1 MYSAATESL
10 IKQAREIKEEELQ
23 KFCGRIFKQL
33 HTKELGG
40 EIVDS
45 LQRLHLIVSA
55 TKYAREIPSDLV
67 MKLLMVLCSSSCP
80 EQLQILSSSIL
91 QESLPLSIHSLSS
104 DLSQDSR
111 AISHLAS
118 VVLSQAGNKEDVMPL
133 CHHLLKILESRLSEG
148 QMSKHALPILSK
160 MISVYPEILTE
171 DQVNL
176 VSRKLVDWLRYASMQ
191 QGASMSS
198 GGFFSGQRTRQPAP
212 LTEVDGVVTGDFF
225 TVLCVG
231 QSYTEDQWMNM
242 YTFSMIK
249 SWLLTYDRD
258 GTTNAESAPLKRTQ
272 VILSQHQEKTQPMM
286 HKGKQREKD
295 DRSELDS
302 SVMSMVSATSSSS
315 RLLPPKERLRE
326 KAFEYC
332 QRLIEQSDRK
342 ALKRT
347 DTELQKACIVES
359 VSIMD
364 IICGEDPSYVYRAF
378 PCIKALYGRLNGD
391 LAHAQALL
399 PIAQFYLN
407 HSETAAVDSEAV
419 FRKLFSH
426 CPAEQ
431 FNEPM
436 LAFEFIQF
444 CLLNASVLQDRV
456 ANYRQ
461 SFPNLLKFLA
471 WNCPGLITE
480 FVELLPSLVA
490 PGTAIELLHTLLD
503 LPCLAAALD
512 LQHRSAC
519 YQALDRTTWDQQGV
533 KLAACL
539 DAFRQPSYRGLFLY
553 ILRPEAGTGD
563 TIDRLKMLHEILAD
577 MAESPRVVRC
587 AQVVPVLL
595 HVYFNTVAKIA
606 DEKLM
611 NQLLLVLLERSSL
624 LYNIKTFNAEV
635 QKVFSTHLQAL
646 CKLHPSL
653 IVDQSRELLDFAG
666 SPANIY
672 SKEDIYT
679 HVVWVI
685 GEYLSVSYDSRCTV
699 ELITSFF
706 ESLEP
711 VLFEITQVRQ
721 STSPPS
727 FSPRLI
733 TVLMTTLAKLAT
745 RSQDLIPRAS
755 LFLSKMRSFARSSP
769 VMACYSEEDS
779 EEIITRAHELINL
792 LKLPNVAQFVLAS
805 SAGGDSPRWHRDT
818 NASLPQGMRAV
829 SRLLHRQSSF
839 LAT

>member
-1 MYSAATESL
+1 MYAAATESL

-23 KFCGRIFKQL
+23 RFCGRIFKLL
-33 HTKELGG
+33 HTKDVSGDT
-40 EIVDS
+40 VDS

-55 TKYAREIPSDLV
+55 SKHARELPSDLV
-67 MKLLMVLCSSSCP
+67 MKLQTVLRSSSSP
-80 EQLQILSSSIL
+80 EQLQVLSSSII
-91 QESLPLSIHSLSS
+91 QQSFPPSVHSLCS

-111 AISHLAS
+111 TFSYVAS
-118 VVLSQAGNKEDVMPL
+118 VVLSQAGNKEDVIPL
-133 CHHLLKILESRLSEG
+133 CHHLVKSLESRLSDG
-148 QMSKHALPILSK
+148 LISKHALPILSE
-160 MISVYPEILTE
+160 MITVYPDVLTD

-176 VSRKLVDWLRYASMQ
+176 VSRKVVDWLRYASMQ

-198 GGFFSGQRTRQPAP
+198 GGFFSGPRARQPAP

-249 SWLLTYDRD
+249 GWLLTYDAD
-258 GTTNAESAPLKRTQ
+258 GTTNTESAPLKRAQ
-272 VILSQHQEKTQPMM
+272 VIQSPHQ
-286 HKGKQREKD
+286 D
-295 DRSELDS
+295 DRSEVDS

-342 ALKRT
+342 ALKRM
-347 DTELQKACIVES
+347 DTELQKACIIES
-359 VSIMD
+359 VSIID

-378 PCIKALYGRLNGD
+378 PCIKALYGRLNAD
-391 LAHAQALL
+391 FTYARTLL

-419 FRKLFSH
+419 FCQLFSH
-426 CPAEQ
+426 CPTEQ

-436 LAFEFIQF
+436 LAFEFVQF
-444 CLLNASVLQDRV
+444 CLLNSSVLQDRV

-471 WNCPGLITE
+471 WNSSGLIGE

-490 PGTAIELLHTLLD
+490 PDTAIELLHTILD
-503 LPCLAAALD
+503 LPCLAATLD
-512 LQHRSAC
+512 LQHRSSC
-519 YQALDRTTWDQQGV
+519 YQTLDRTVWDQQGAKV
-533 KLAACL
+533 AACL
-539 DAFRQPSYRGLFLY
+539 DAFRQPSYRGFFLY

-563 TIDRLKMLHEILAD
+563 TIDRLNLLHEILAD
-577 MAESPRVVRC
+577 MAESPRVVQC

-595 HVYFNTVAKIA
+595 HVYFNTVTQKA
-606 DEKLM
+606 DEKMM

-646 CKLHPSL
+646 CKLHPPL
-653 IVDQSRELLDFAG
+653 IVDQSREILEFA
-666 SPANIY
+666 SIPANIY
-672 SKEDIYT
+672 SKEDFYT

-685 GEYLSVSYDSRCTV
+685 GEFLSVSYDPRCTV

-706 ESLEP
+706 ESLEA

-721 STSPPS
+721 SASPPG

-745 RSQDLIPRAS
+745 RSQDLIPRVT
-755 LFLSKMRSFARSSP
+755 LFLSKMRTFARSGP
-769 VMACYSEEDS
+769 VMACYSEEDT

-792 LKLPNVAQFVLAS
+792 LKLPNVAQFVLAT
-805 SAGGDSPRWHRDT
+805 SAGGDGPRWHRDT
-818 NASLPQGMRAV
+818 NASLPQAMRAV
-829 SRLLHRQSSF
+829 SGLLHRHSSF
-839 LAT
+839 LPT

>member
-1 MYSAATESL
+1 MCFPSSPKCL
-10 IKQAREIKEEELQ
+10 V
-23 KFCGRIFKQL
+23 FF
-33 HTKELGG
+33 
-40 EIVDS
+40 
-45 LQRLHLIVSA
+45 QRF
-55 TKYAREIPSDLV
+55 
-67 MKLLMVLCSSSCP
+67 
-80 EQLQILSSSIL
+80 
-91 QESLPLSIHSLSS
+91 
-104 DLSQDSR
+104 SQR
-111 AISHLAS
+111 
-118 VVLSQAGNKEDVMPL
+118 
-133 CHHLLKILESRLSEG
+133 
-148 QMSKHALPILSK
+148 
-160 MISVYPEILTE
+160 
-171 DQVNL
+171 VNL

-258 GTTNAESAPLKRTQ
+258 EATNAESAPLKRTQ
-272 VILSQHQEKTQPMM
+272 VIISQHQ
-286 HKGKQREKD
+286 D

-391 LAHAQALL
+391 LAHARALL

-419 FRKLFSH
+419 FRKLFSN
-426 CPAEQ
+426 CPTEQ

-519 YQALDRTTWDQQGV
+519 YQAMDRTTWDQQGA

-595 HVYFNTVAKIA
+595 HVYFNAVAKIA
-606 DEKLM
+606 DEKLI

-624 LYNIKTFNAEV
+624 LYDIKTFNAEV

-646 CKLHPSL
+646 CKLHPPL
-653 IVDQSRELLDFAG
+653 IVDQSRELLDFVG

-706 ESLEP
+706 ESLEA

-721 STSPPS
+721 STCPSS

-755 LFLSKMRSFARSSP
+755 LFLSKVRLFAHSSP
-769 VMACYSEEDS
+769 VMACYSEEDT

-792 LKLPNVAQFVLAS
+792 LRLPNVAQFILAS

-839 LAT
+839 LPT

>member
-1 MYSAATESL
+1 MYAAATESL

-23 KFCGRIFKQL
+23 RFCGRIFKLL
-33 HTKELGG
+33 HTKDVSGDT
-40 EIVDS
+40 VDT

-55 TKYAREIPSDLV
+55 TKHARELPSDLV
-67 MKLLMVLCSSSCP
+67 MKLQTVLRSSSSP
-80 EQLQILSSSIL
+80 EQLQVLSSSIIR
-91 QESLPLSIHSLSS
+91 QSFPPSVHSLCS

-111 AISHLAS
+111 TFSYVAS
-118 VVLSQAGNKEDVMPL
+118 VVLSQAGNKEDVIPL
-133 CHHLLKILESRLSEG
+133 CHHLLKSLESRLSDG
-148 QMSKHALPILSK
+148 LISKHALPILSE
-160 MISVYPEILTE
+160 MITVYPDVLTD

-176 VSRKLVDWLRYASMQ
+176 VSRKAVDWLRYASMQ

-198 GGFFSGQRTRQPAP
+198 GGFFSGPRARQPAP
-212 LTEVDGVVTGDFF
+212 LMEVDGVVTGDFF

-249 SWLLTYDRD
+249 GWLLTYDAD
-258 GTTNAESAPLKRTQ
+258 GTTNTES
-272 VILSQHQEKTQPMM
+272 
-286 HKGKQREKD
+286 D
-295 DRSELDS
+295 DRSEMDS

-342 ALKRT
+342 ALKRM
-347 DTELQKACIVES
+347 DTELQKACIIES
-359 VSIMD
+359 VSIID

-391 LAHAQALL
+391 FTYARTLL

-407 HSETAAVDSEAV
+407 HSETAAVDSDAV
-419 FRKLFSH
+419 FCQLFSH
-426 CPAEQ
+426 CPTEQ

-436 LAFEFIQF
+436 LAFEFVQF
-444 CLLNASVLQDRV
+444 CLLNSSVLQDRV

-471 WNCPGLITE
+471 WNSSGLIGE

-490 PGTAIELLHTLLD
+490 PDTAIELLHTILD

-512 LQHRSAC
+512 LQQRSAC
-519 YQALDRTTWDQQGV
+519 YQALDRTAWDQQGAKV
-533 KLAACL
+533 AACL

-563 TIDRLKMLHEILAD
+563 TIDRLNMLHEILAD
-577 MAESPRVVRC
+577 MAESPRVVQC

-595 HVYFNTVAKIA
+595 HVYFNTVTQKA
-606 DEKLM
+606 DEKMM

-624 LYNIKTFNAEV
+624 LFNIKTFNAEV

-646 CKLHPSL
+646 CKLHPPL
-653 IVDQSRELLDFAG
+653 IVDQSWEILEFA
-666 SPANIY
+666 SIPANIY
-672 SKEDIYT
+672 SKEDFYT

-685 GEYLSVSYDSRCTV
+685 GEFVSVSYDPRCTV

-706 ESLEP
+706 ESLEA

-721 STSPPS
+721 SASPPG

-745 RSQDLIPRAS
+745 RSQDLIPRVS
-755 LFLSKMRSFARSSP
+755 LFLSKMRTFARSGP
-769 VMACYSEEDS
+769 VMACYSEEDT

-792 LKLPNVAQFVLAS
+792 LKLPNVAQFVLAP
-805 SAGGDSPRWHRDT
+805 SAGGDGPRWHRDT
-818 NASLPQGMRAV
+818 NASLPQAMRAV
-829 SRLLHRQSSF
+829 SGLLHRHSSF
-839 LAT
+839 LPT

>member
-1 MYSAATESL
+1 MYAAATESL

-23 KFCGRIFKQL
+23 RFCGRIFKLL
-33 HTKELGG
+33 HTKDVSGDT
-40 EIVDS
+40 VDS
-45 LQRLHLIVSA
+45 LQRLNLIVSA
-55 TKYAREIPSDLV
+55 TKYARELPSDLV
-67 MKLLMVLCSSSCP
+67 MKLQTVLRSSSCP
-80 EQLQILSSSIL
+80 EQLLVLSSSIIR
-91 QESLPLSIHSLSS
+91 QSFPPSVHSLCS

-111 AISHLAS
+111 TFSYVAS
-118 VVLSQAGNKEDVMPL
+118 VVLSQAGNKEDVILL
-133 CHHLLKILESRLSEG
+133 CHHLLKSLESRLSDG
-148 QMSKHALPILSK
+148 LISKHALPILSK
-160 MISVYPEILTE
+160 MITAYPEILTD

-198 GGFFSGQRTRQPAP
+198 GGFFSGPRTRQPAP
-212 LTEVDGVVTGDFF
+212 LMEVDGVVTGDFF

-249 SWLLTYDRD
+249 SWLLTYDTD
-258 GTTNAESAPLKRTQ
+258 GTTNTES
-272 VILSQHQEKTQPMM
+272 
-286 HKGKQREKD
+286 D
-295 DRSELDS
+295 DRSEVDS

-315 RLLPPKERLRE
+315 RLLSPKERLRE

-342 ALKRT
+342 ALKRM
-347 DTELQKACIVES
+347 DTELQKACIIES
-359 VSIMD
+359 VSIID

-391 LAHAQALL
+391 FAYARALL

-419 FRKLFSH
+419 FCQLFSH

-431 FNEPM
+431 FNDPM
-436 LAFEFIQF
+436 LAFEFVQF
-444 CLLNASVLQDRV
+444 CLLNSSVLQDRV

-471 WNCPGLITE
+471 WNSSGLIAE

-490 PGTAIELLHTLLD
+490 PDTAIELLHTILD
-503 LPCLAAALD
+503 LPCLAATLD
-512 LQHRSAC
+512 LQQRSAC
-519 YQALDRTTWDQQGV
+519 YQSSDRTTWDQQGAKV
-533 KLAACL
+533 AASL
-539 DAFRQPSYRGLFLY
+539 DAFRQPSYRGFFLY

-563 TIDRLKMLHEILAD
+563 TIDRLKLLHEILAD
-577 MAESPRVVRC
+577 MAESPRVVQC

-595 HVYFNTVAKIA
+595 HVYFNTVTQKA

-646 CKLHPSL
+646 CKLHPPL
-653 IVDQSRELLDFAG
+653 IVDQSREILELAG

-672 SKEDIYT
+672 SKEDFYT

-685 GEYLSVSYDSRCTV
+685 GEFLSVSYDPRCTV

-706 ESLEP
+706 ESLEA

-721 STSPPS
+721 SASPPS
-727 FSPRLI
+727 YSPRLI

-755 LFLSKMRSFARSSP
+755 LFLSKMRVFARSGP
-769 VMACYSEEDS
+769 VMACYCEEDT

-792 LKLPNVAQFVLAS
+792 LKLPNVAQFVLAP
-805 SAGGDSPRWHRDT
+805 SAGGDGPRWHRDT
-818 NASLPQGMRAV
+818 NASLPQAMRAV
-829 SRLLHRQSSF
+829 SGLLHRHSSF
-839 LAT
+839 LPT

>member
-1 MYSAATESL
+1 MYAAATESL

-23 KFCGRIFKQL
+23 RFCGRIVKLL
-33 HTKELGG
+33 HTKDVSGDT
-40 EIVDS
+40 VDS
-45 LQRLHLIVSA
+45 LQRLNLIVSA
-55 TKYAREIPSDLV
+55 TKYARELPSDLV
-67 MKLLMVLCSSSCP
+67 RKLQTVLRSSSCP
-80 EQLQILSSSIL
+80 EQLQVLSSSIVR
-91 QESLPLSIHSLSS
+91 ESFPPSVHSLCS
-104 DLSQDSR
+104 DPSHDSR
-111 AISHLAS
+111 TFSHVAS
-118 VVLSQAGNKEDVMPL
+118 VVLTQAGNKEDVMPL
-133 CHHLLKILESRLSEG
+133 CHHLLKSLESRLSDG
-148 QMSKHALPILSK
+148 QIPRHALPVLSK
-160 MISVYPEILTE
+160 MSTVYPEILTDDE
-171 DQVNL
+171 VNL

-198 GGFFSGQRTRQPAP
+198 GGFFSGPRTRQPAP

-225 TVLCVG
+225 TVLCLG

-249 SWLLTYDRD
+249 SWLLTYDTD
-258 GTTNAESAPLKRTQ
+258 GTTNTEP
-272 VILSQHQEKTQPMM
+272 
-286 HKGKQREKD
+286 D
-295 DRSELDS
+295 DRSEVDS

-342 ALKRT
+342 ALKKT

-359 VSIMD
+359 VSVMD

-391 LAHAQALL
+391 LAYARALL

-407 HSETAAVDSEAV
+407 HSEIVAVDSEAV
-419 FRKLFSH
+419 FCQLFSH

-436 LAFEFIQF
+436 LAFEFVQF
-444 CLLNASVLQDRV
+444 CLLNVSVLQDRV
-456 ANYRQ
+456 TNYRQ

-471 WNCPGLITE
+471 WNSSGLIAE
-480 FVELLPSLVA
+480 FVELLPSLIA
-490 PGTAIELLHTLLD
+490 PETAIELLHTILD

-512 LQHRSAC
+512 LQQRSAC
-519 YQALDRTTWDQQGV
+519 YQASDRTAWDQQGAKV
-533 KLAACL
+533 AACL
-539 DAFRQPSYRGLFLY
+539 DAFRQPLYRGLFLY

-595 HVYFNTVAKIA
+595 HVYFNTVTQVRAT
-606 DEKLM
+606 
-611 NQLLLVLLERSSL
+611 NERSDIFSIL
-624 LYNIKTFNAEV
+624 HVYMIFTV
-635 QKVFSTHLQAL
+635 IIYDCRVFSTHLQAL
-646 CKLHPSL
+646 CKLHPPL
-653 IVDQSRELLDFAG
+653 IVDQSREILELAS

-672 SKEDIYT
+672 SKEDFYT

-685 GEYLSVSYDSRCTV
+685 GEYLSVSYDPRCTV
-699 ELITSFF
+699 ERITSFF
-706 ESLEP
+706 ESLEA

-721 STSPPS
+721 SASPPS

-745 RSQDLIPRAS
+745 RSQDLIPRVS
-755 LFLSKMRSFARSSP
+755 LCLSKMRTFACSAI
-769 VMACYSEEDS
+769 VMTCYSEEDT

-792 LKLPNVAQFVLAS
+792 LKLPNVAQFVLAP
-805 SAGGDSPRWHRDT
+805 SAGGDGPRWHRDT

-829 SRLLHRQSSF
+829 SGLLHRHSSF
-839 LAT
+839 LPT

>member
-1 MYSAATESL
+1 
-10 IKQAREIKEEELQ
+10 
-23 KFCGRIFKQL
+23 
-33 HTKELGG
+33 
-40 EIVDS
+40 
-45 LQRLHLIVSA
+45 
-55 TKYAREIPSDLV
+55 
-67 MKLLMVLCSSSCP
+67 
-80 EQLQILSSSIL
+80 
-91 QESLPLSIHSLSS
+91 
-104 DLSQDSR
+104 
-111 AISHLAS
+111 
-118 VVLSQAGNKEDVMPL
+118 MPL
-133 CHHLLKILESRLSEG
+133 CHHLLKSLESWLSEG
-148 QMSKHALPILSK
+148 QISKHVLPILSK
-160 MISVYPEILTE
+160 MFSVFPEILTE

-258 GTTNAESAPLKRTQ
+258 EATNAESAPLKRTQ
-272 VILSQHQEKTQPMM
+272 VIISQHQ
-286 HKGKQREKD
+286 D

-391 LAHAQALL
+391 LAHARALL

-419 FRKLFSH
+419 FRKLFSN
-426 CPAEQ
+426 CPTEQ

-519 YQALDRTTWDQQGV
+519 YQAMDRTTWDQQGA

-595 HVYFNTVAKIA
+595 HVYFNAVAKIA
-606 DEKLM
+606 DEKLI

-624 LYNIKTFNAEV
+624 LYDIKTFNAEV

-646 CKLHPSL
+646 CKLHPPL
-653 IVDQSRELLDFAG
+653 IVDQSRELLDFVG

-706 ESLEP
+706 ESLEA

-721 STSPPS
+721 STCPSS

-755 LFLSKMRSFARSSP
+755 LFLSKVRLFAHSSP
-769 VMACYSEEDS
+769 VMACYSEEDT

-792 LKLPNVAQFVLAS
+792 LRLPNVAQFILAS

-839 LAT
+839 LPT

>member
-1 MYSAATESL
+1 MYAAATESL

-23 KFCGRIFKQL
+23 RFCGRIFKQL
-33 HTKELGG
+33 HTKDVSGDT
-40 EIVDS
+40 VDS
-45 LQRLHLIVSA
+45 LQRLNLIVSA
-55 TKYAREIPSDLV
+55 TKYARELPSDLV
-67 MKLLMVLCSSSCP
+67 MKLQTVLRSSSCP
-80 EQLQILSSSIL
+80 EQLQVLSSSIIR
-91 QESLPLSIHSLSS
+91 ESSPPSVHSLCS
-104 DLSQDSR
+104 DPSHDSR
-111 AISHLAS
+111 TFSYVAS
-118 VVLSQAGNKEDVMPL
+118 VVLTQVSHML
-133 CHHLLKILESRLSEG
+133 LESRLSDG
-148 QMSKHALPILSK
+148 QISRHTLPILSK
-160 MISVYPEILTE
+160 MITAYPEILTD

-198 GGFFSGQRTRQPAP
+198 GGFFSGPRTRQPAP
-212 LTEVDGVVTGDFF
+212 LTEVDGVVVGNFF

-249 SWLLTYDRD
+249 SWLLTYDTD
-258 GTTNAESAPLKRTQ
+258 GTTNTES
-272 VILSQHQEKTQPMM
+272 
-286 HKGKQREKD
+286 D
-295 DRSELDS
+295 DRSEVDS

-342 ALKRT
+342 ALKKT
-347 DTELQKACIVES
+347 DTELQKACIIES

-391 LAHAQALL
+391 LTYARALL

-419 FRKLFSH
+419 FCQLFSH

-436 LAFEFIQF
+436 LAFEFVQF

-471 WNCPGLITE
+471 WNSSGLIEE
-480 FVELLPSLVA
+480 FVELLPSLIA
-490 PGTAIELLHTLLD
+490 PDTAIELLHTILD

-512 LQHRSAC
+512 LQQRSAC
-519 YQALDRTTWDQQGV
+519 YHASDRTTWDQQGAKV
-533 KLAACL
+533 AACL
-539 DAFRQPSYRGLFLY
+539 DAFRQPLYRGLFLY

-563 TIDRLKMLHEILAD
+563 TID
-577 MAESPRVVRC
+577 
-587 AQVVPVLL
+587 
-595 HVYFNTVAKIA
+595 
-606 DEKLM
+606 
-611 NQLLLVLLERSSL
+611 
-624 LYNIKTFNAEV
+624 
-635 QKVFSTHLQAL
+635 STHLQAL
-646 CKLHPSL
+646 CRLHPPL
-653 IVDQSRELLDFAG
+653 IVDQSREILEFAS

-672 SKEDIYT
+672 SKEDFYT

-685 GEYLSVSYDSRCTV
+685 GEYLSVSYDPRCTV

-706 ESLEP
+706 ESLEA

-721 STSPPS
+721 SASPPS
-727 FSPRLI
+727 FSPRLV

-745 RSQDLIPRAS
+745 RSQDLIPRVS
-755 LFLSKMRSFARSSP
+755 LCLSKMRTFARSAP
-769 VMACYSEEDS
+769 VMACYSEEDT

-792 LKLPNVAQFVLAS
+792 LKLPNVAQFVLAP

-829 SRLLHRQSSF
+829 SGLLHRHSSF
-839 LAT
+839 LPT

>member
-1 MYSAATESL
+1 MYAAATESL

-23 KFCGRIFKQL
+23 RFCGRIFKQL
-33 HTKELGG
+33 HTKDVSGDT
-40 EIVDS
+40 VDS
-45 LQRLHLIVSA
+45 LQRLNLIVSA
-55 TKYAREIPSDLV
+55 TKYARELPSDLV
-67 MKLLMVLCSSSCP
+67 MKLQTVLRSSSCP
-80 EQLQILSSSIL
+80 EQLQVLSSSIIR
-91 QESLPLSIHSLSS
+91 ESSPPSVHSLCS
-104 DLSQDSR
+104 DPSHDSR
-111 AISHLAS
+111 TFSYVAS
-118 VVLSQAGNKEDVMPL
+118 VVLTQAGNKEDVMPL
-133 CHHLLKILESRLSEG
+133 CHHLLKSLESRLSDG
-148 QMSKHALPILSK
+148 QISRHTLPILSK
-160 MISVYPEILTE
+160 MITAYPEILTD

-198 GGFFSGQRTRQPAP
+198 GGFFSGPRTRQPAP
-212 LTEVDGVVTGDFF
+212 LTEVDGVVVGNFF

-249 SWLLTYDRD
+249 SWLLTYDTD
-258 GTTNAESAPLKRTQ
+258 GTTNTES
-272 VILSQHQEKTQPMM
+272 
-286 HKGKQREKD
+286 D
-295 DRSELDS
+295 DRSEVDS

-332 QRLIEQSDRK
+332 QRLIEQSDRM
-342 ALKRT
+342 
-347 DTELQKACIVES
+347 
-359 VSIMD
+359 SIMD

-391 LAHAQALL
+391 LTYARALL

-419 FRKLFSH
+419 FCQLFSH

-436 LAFEFIQF
+436 LAFEFVQF

-471 WNCPGLITE
+471 WNSSGLIEE
-480 FVELLPSLVA
+480 FVELLPSLIA
-490 PGTAIELLHTLLD
+490 PDTAIELLHTILD

-512 LQHRSAC
+512 LQQRSAC
-519 YQALDRTTWDQQGV
+519 YHASDRTTWDQQGAKV
-533 KLAACL
+533 AACL
-539 DAFRQPSYRGLFLY
+539 DAFRQPLYRGLFLY

-577 MAESPRVVRC
+577 MSESPRVVRC

-595 HVYFNTVAKIA
+595 QVYFNTVTQKA
-606 DEKLM
+606 DEKMM
-611 NQLLLVLLERSSL
+611 NQMLLVLLERNSL
-624 LYNIKTFNAEV
+624 LYNIKTFNVEV

-646 CKLHPSL
+646 CRLHPPL
-653 IVDQSRELLDFAG
+653 IVDQSREILEFAS

-672 SKEDIYT
+672 SKEDFYT

-685 GEYLSVSYDSRCTV
+685 GEYLSVSYDPRCTV

-706 ESLEP
+706 ESLEA

-721 STSPPS
+721 SASPPS
-727 FSPRLI
+727 FSPRLV

-745 RSQDLIPRAS
+745 RSQDLIPR
-755 LFLSKMRSFARSSP
+755 
-769 VMACYSEEDS
+769 
-779 EEIITRAHELINL
+779 
-792 LKLPNVAQFVLAS
+792 
-805 SAGGDSPRWHRDT
+805 
-818 NASLPQGMRAV
+818 
-829 SRLLHRQSSF
+829 
-839 LAT
+839 

>member
-1 MYSAATESL
+1 MYAPATESL

-23 KFCGRIFKQL
+23 RFCGRIFKLL
-33 HTKELGG
+33 HAKDVSGDT
-40 EIVDS
+40 VDS
-45 LQRLHLIVSA
+45 LQRLSLIVSA
-55 TKYAREIPSDLV
+55 TKYARELPSDLV
-67 MKLLMVLCSSSCP
+67 MKLQTVLRSSSCP
-80 EQLQILSSSIL
+80 EQLQVLSSSIIR
-91 QESLPLSIHSLSS
+91 ESFPPSVHSLCS

-111 AISHLAS
+111 TFSYVAS
-118 VVLSQAGNKEDVMPL
+118 VILAQAGNKEDVMPL
-133 CHHLLKILESRLSEG
+133 CHHLLKSLESRLSDG
-148 QMSKHALPILSK
+148 QISKHALPILSK
-160 MISVYPEILTE
+160 MITVYPEILTD

-198 GGFFSGQRTRQPAP
+198 GGFFSGPRTRQPAP

-249 SWLLTYDRD
+249 NWLLTYDTD
-258 GTTNAESAPLKRTQ
+258 GTTNTES
-272 VILSQHQEKTQPMM
+272 
-286 HKGKQREKD
+286 D
-295 DRSELDS
+295 DRSEVDS

-342 ALKRT
+342 ALKKS

-378 PCIKALYGRLNGD
+378 PCIKALYGRLHGD
-391 LAHAQALL
+391 LAYARTLL

-419 FRKLFSH
+419 FCQLFSH

-436 LAFEFIQF
+436 LAFEFVQF

-456 ANYRQ
+456 VNYRQ
-461 SFPNLLKFLA
+461 SFPNILKFLA
-471 WNCPGLITE
+471 WNSSGLIAE
-480 FVELLPSLVA
+480 YVELLPSLIA
-490 PGTAIELLHTLLD
+490 PDTAIELLHTILD
-503 LPCLAAALD
+503 LPCLAATLD
-512 LQHRSAC
+512 LQQRSAC
-519 YQALDRTTWDQQGV
+519 YQTSDRTTWDQQGAKV
-533 KLAACL
+533 AACL
-539 DAFRQPSYRGLFLY
+539 DAFRHPSYRGLFLY

-595 HVYFNTVAKIA
+595 HVYFNTVTQKA
-606 DEKLM
+606 DEKMM

-624 LYNIKTFNAEV
+624 LYNIKTFNVEV

-646 CKLHPSL
+646 CKLHPPL
-653 IVDQSRELLDFAG
+653 IVDQSREILEFAS

-672 SKEDIYT
+672 SKEDFYT

-685 GEYLSVSYDSRCTV
+685 GEYLSVSYDPRCTV
-699 ELITSFF
+699 ELITSFC
-706 ESLEP
+706 ESLEA

-721 STSPPS
+721 SASPPS

-745 RSQDLIPRAS
+745 RSQDLIPRVS
-755 LFLSKMRSFARSSP
+755 LCLSKMRTFARSGP
-769 VMACYSEEDS
+769 VMACYSEEDT

-792 LKLPNVAQFVLAS
+792 LKLPNVAQFVLAP
-805 SAGGDSPRWHRDT
+805 SARGDGPRWHRDT

-829 SRLLHRQSSF
+829 SGLLHRHSSF
-839 LAT
+839 LPT

>member
-1 MYSAATESL
+1 MYAAATESL

-23 KFCGRIFKQL
+23 RFCGRIFKQL
-33 HTKELGG
+33 HTKDVSGDT
-40 EIVDS
+40 VDS
-45 LQRLHLIVSA
+45 LQRLNLIVSA
-55 TKYAREIPSDLV
+55 TKYARELPSDLV
-67 MKLLMVLCSSSCP
+67 MKLQTVLRSSSCP
-80 EQLQILSSSIL
+80 EQLQVLSSSIIR
-91 QESLPLSIHSLSS
+91 ESSPPSVHSLCS
-104 DLSQDSR
+104 DPSHDSR
-111 AISHLAS
+111 TFSYVAS
-118 VVLSQAGNKEDVMPL
+118 VVLTQVS
-133 CHHLLKILESRLSEG
+133 HILESRLSDG
-148 QMSKHALPILSK
+148 QISRHTLPILSK
-160 MISVYPEILTE
+160 MITAYPEILTD

-198 GGFFSGQRTRQPAP
+198 GGFFSGPRTRQPAP
-212 LTEVDGVVTGDFF
+212 LTEVDGVVVGNFF

-249 SWLLTYDRD
+249 TLGFGVCCNVLCC
-258 GTTNAESAPLKRTQ
+258 GA
-272 VILSQHQEKTQPMM
+272 
-286 HKGKQREKD
+286 D
-295 DRSELDS
+295 DRSEVDS

-342 ALKRT
+342 ALKKT
-347 DTELQKACIVES
+347 DTELQKACIIES

-391 LAHAQALL
+391 LTYARALL

-419 FRKLFSH
+419 FCQLFSH

-436 LAFEFIQF
+436 LAFEFVQF

-471 WNCPGLITE
+471 WNSSGLIEE
-480 FVELLPSLVA
+480 FVELLPSLIA
-490 PGTAIELLHTLLD
+490 PDTAIELLHTILD

-512 LQHRSAC
+512 LQQRYMTLQTTDQPMRCCCRS
-519 YQALDRTTWDQQGV
+519 V
-533 KLAACL
+533 AACL
-539 DAFRQPSYRGLFLY
+539 DAFRQPLYRGLFLY

-577 MAESPRVVRC
+577 MSESPRVVRC

-595 HVYFNTVAKIA
+595 QVYFNTVTQKA
-606 DEKLM
+606 DEKMM
-611 NQLLLVLLERSSL
+611 NQMLLVLLERNSL
-624 LYNIKTFNAEV
+624 LYNIKTFNVEV

-646 CKLHPSL
+646 CRLHPPL
-653 IVDQSRELLDFAG
+653 IVDQSREILEFAS

-672 SKEDIYT
+672 SKEDFYT

-685 GEYLSVSYDSRCTV
+685 GEYLSVSYDPRCTV

-706 ESLEP
+706 ESLEA

-721 STSPPS
+721 SASPPS
-727 FSPRLI
+727 FSPRLV

-745 RSQDLIPRAS
+745 RSQDLIPRVS
-755 LFLSKMRSFARSSP
+755 LCLSKMRTFARSAP
-769 VMACYSEEDS
+769 VMACYSEEDT

-792 LKLPNVAQFVLAS
+792 LKLPNVAQFVLAP

-829 SRLLHRQSSF
+829 SGLLHRHSSF
-839 LAT
+839 LPT

>member
-1 MYSAATESL
+1 MYAAATESL

-23 KFCGRIFKQL
+23 RFCGRICKLLQS
-33 HTKELGG
+33 KDVSG
-40 EIVDS
+40 ETVDS

-55 TKYAREIPSDLV
+55 TKFARELPSDLM
-67 MKLLMVLCSSSCP
+67 MKLQTVLRSSSCP
-80 EQLQILSSSIL
+80 EQLLILSSSIIR
-91 QESLPLSIHSLSS
+91 ESFPSSVHSLCS
-104 DLSQDSR
+104 DLSQESR
-111 AISHLAS
+111 TFSYVAS
-118 VVLSQAGNKEDVMPL
+118 VVLFQAGNKEDVNPL
-133 CHHLLKILESRLSEG
+133 CHHLLKSLESRLSDG
-148 QMSKHALPILSK
+148 LISKHTLPILSK
-160 MISVYPEILTE
+160 MITVYPEILTD

-198 GGFFSGQRTRQPAP
+198 GGFFSGPRTRQPAP
-212 LTEVDGVVTGDFF
+212 LMEVDGVVTGDFF

-249 SWLLTYDRD
+249 SWLLTYDAD
-258 GTTNAESAPLKRTQ
+258 GTTNAES
-272 VILSQHQEKTQPMM
+272 
-286 HKGKQREKD
+286 D
-295 DRSELDS
+295 DRSEVDS

-315 RLLPPKERLRE
+315 RLLSPKERLRE

-342 ALKRT
+342 ALKRM
-347 DTELQKACIVES
+347 DTELQKACIIES
-359 VSIMD
+359 VSIID

-378 PCIKALYGRLNGD
+378 PCIKALYSRLNGD
-391 LAHAQALL
+391 YAYARALL

-407 HSETAAVDSEAV
+407 HSEMAAVDSEAV
-419 FRKLFSH
+419 FCQLLSH
-426 CPAEQ
+426 CPTEQ

-436 LAFEFIQF
+436 LAFEFVQF
-444 CLLNASVLQDRV
+444 CLLNSSVLQERV

-471 WNCPGLITE
+471 WNSSGLIAE
-480 FVELLPSLVA
+480 FMELLPSLVA
-490 PGTAIELLHTLLD
+490 PDTAIELLHTILD

-512 LQHRSAC
+512 LQQRSAC
-519 YQALDRTTWDQQGV
+519 YQASDRTTWDQQGAKV
-533 KLAACL
+533 AASL
-539 DAFRQPSYRGLFLY
+539 DAFRQPSFRGLFLY

-563 TIDRLKMLHEILAD
+563 TIDRLKRLHEILAD
-577 MAESPRVVRC
+577 MAESPRVIQC

-595 HVYFNTVAKIA
+595 HVYFNTVTQKA
-606 DEKLM
+606 DEKMM

-635 QKVFSTHLQAL
+635 QKVFSTHLLAL
-646 CKLHPSL
+646 CKRHPPL
-653 IVDQSRELLDFAG
+653 IVDQSREILDFAG

-672 SKEDIYT
+672 CKEDFYT

-685 GEYLSVSYDSRCTV
+685 GEFLSVSYDPRCTV

-706 ESLEP
+706 ENLEA

-721 STSPPS
+721 SANPPS

-745 RSQDLIPRAS
+745 RSQDLIPRVS
-755 LFLSKMRSFARSSP
+755 LFLSKMRTFARSGP
-769 VMACYSEEDS
+769 VMACYSEEDT

-792 LKLPNVAQFVLAS
+792 LKLPNVAQFVLAP
-805 SAGGDSPRWHRDT
+805 SAGGDGPRWHRDT
-818 NASLPQGMRAV
+818 NSSLPQAMRAV
-829 SRLLHRQSSF
+829 SDLLHRHSSF
-839 LAT
+839 LPT

>member
-1 MYSAATESL
+1 MYAAATESL

-23 KFCGRIFKQL
+23 RFCGRIFKLL
-33 HTKELGG
+33 HTKDISGDT
-40 EIVDS
+40 VDS
-45 LQRLHLIVSA
+45 LQRLNLIVSA
-55 TKYAREIPSDLV
+55 TKY
-67 MKLLMVLCSSSCP
+67 
-80 EQLQILSSSIL
+80 
-91 QESLPLSIHSLSS
+91 
-104 DLSQDSR
+104 
-111 AISHLAS
+111 
-118 VVLSQAGNKEDVMPL
+118 AGNKEDVMPL
-133 CHHLLKILESRLSEG
+133 CHHLLKSLESRLSDG
-148 QMSKHALPILSK
+148 QISRHALPILSK
-160 MISVYPEILTE
+160 MIT
-171 DQVNL
+171 VNL

-198 GGFFSGQRTRQPAP
+198 GGFFSGPRTRQPAP
-212 LTEVDGVVTGDFF
+212 LTEVDGVVMGNFF

-242 YTFSMIK
+242 HTFSMIK
-249 SWLLTYDRD
+249 SWLLTYDTD
-258 GTTNAESAPLKRTQ
+258 GTTNTES
-272 VILSQHQEKTQPMM
+272 
-286 HKGKQREKD
+286 D
-295 DRSELDS
+295 DRSEVDS

-342 ALKRT
+342 ALKKT

-391 LAHAQALL
+391 LTYARALL

-419 FRKLFSH
+419 FCQLFSH

-436 LAFEFIQF
+436 LAFEFVQF

-471 WNCPGLITE
+471 WNSSGLIAE
-480 FVELLPSLVA
+480 FVELLPSLIA
-490 PGTAIELLHTLLD
+490 PDTAIELLHTILD

-512 LQHRSAC
+512 LQQRSAC
-519 YQALDRTTWDQQGV
+519 YHASDRPTWDQQGEKV
-533 KLAACL
+533 AACL
-539 DAFRQPSYRGLFLY
+539 DAFRQPFYRGLFLY

-595 HVYFNTVAKIA
+595 HVYFNTVTQVRVT
-606 DEKLM
+606 
-611 NQLLLVLLERSSL
+611 NERSGHLIAHTSM
-624 LYNIKTFNAEV
+624 K
-635 QKVFSTHLQAL
+635 KVFSAHLQAL
-646 CKLHPSL
+646 CRLHPPL
-653 IVDQSRELLDFAG
+653 IVDQSREILEFAS

-672 SKEDIYT
+672 SKEDFYT

-685 GEYLSVSYDSRCTV
+685 GEHLSVSYDPRCRV

-706 ESLEP
+706 ESLEA

-721 STSPPS
+721 SASPPR

-745 RSQDLIPRAS
+745 RSQDLIPRVS
-755 LFLSKMRSFARSSP
+755 LCLSKMRTFAHSAP
-769 VMACYSEEDS
+769 VMVCYSEEDT

-792 LKLPNVAQFVLAS
+792 LKLPNVAQFVLAP
-805 SAGGDSPRWHRDT
+805 SARGDGPRWHRDT

-829 SRLLHRQSSF
+829 SGLLHRHSSF
-839 LAT
+839 LPT

>member
-1 MYSAATESL
+1 MYAAATESL

-23 KFCGRIFKQL
+23 RFCGRVYKLL
-33 HTKELGG
+33 HSKDVIG
-40 EIVDS
+40 EAVDS

-55 TKYAREIPSDLV
+55 TKYARELPSDLL
-67 MKLLMVLCSSSCP
+67 MKLQTLLRSSSCP
-80 EQLQILSSSIL
+80 EQLQFLSSSIIR
-91 QESLPLSIHSLSS
+91 ESFPPSVHSLCS

-111 AISHLAS
+111 IFSCVAA
-118 VVLSQAGNKEDVMPL
+118 VVLSQAGGKEDMMPL
-133 CHHLLKILESRLSEG
+133 CHHLMKSFESRLSDG
-148 QMSKHALPILSK
+148 QIPKHALPILSS
-160 MISVYPEILTE
+160 MITAYPEILTD

-198 GGFFSGQRTRQPAP
+198 GGFFSAPRTRQPAP

-242 YTFSMIK
+242 YAFSMIK
-249 SWLLTYDRD
+249 SWLLTYDTE
-258 GTTNAESAPLKRTQ
+258 GTTNTES
-272 VILSQHQEKTQPMM
+272 
-286 HKGKQREKD
+286 D
-295 DRSELDS
+295 DRSEVDS

-391 LAHAQALL
+391 FAYARTLL

-419 FRKLFSH
+419 FCQLFGH

-436 LAFEFIQF
+436 LAFEFVQF

-471 WNCPGLITE
+471 WNSSGLIAE
-480 FVELLPSLVA
+480 FVELLPSLIA
-490 PGTAIELLHTLLD
+490 PDTAIELLHTILD

-512 LQHRSAC
+512 LQQRSSC
-519 YQALDRTTWDQQGV
+519 YQAPDRTTWDQQGAKV
-533 KLAACL
+533 AACL
-539 DAFRQPSYRGLFLY
+539 EAFRQPSYRGLFLY

-563 TIDRLKMLHEILAD
+563 TIDRLKELHQILAD
-577 MAESPRVVRC
+577 MVDCPRVVQC
-587 AQVVPVLL
+587 AQIVPVLL
-595 HVYFNTVAKIA
+595 HVYFNTVTEKA
-606 DEKLM
+606 DEKMM
-611 NQLLLVLLERSSL
+611 NQLLLVLLERCSL
-624 LYNIKTFNAEV
+624 LYNIKTFHVEV
-635 QKVFSTHLQAL
+635 QRVFSTHLQAL
-646 CKLHPSL
+646 CKLHPLL
-653 IVDQSRELLDFAG
+653 IVDQSREILEFAG
-666 SPANIY
+666 SPTNIY
-672 SKEDIYT
+672 SKEDFYT

-685 GEYLSVSYDSRCTV
+685 GEYLSVSYDPRCRV

-706 ESLEP
+706 ECLEA

-721 STSPPS
+721 SASPPS

-755 LFLSKMRSFARSSP
+755 LFLSKMRTFARSAP
-769 VMACYSEEDS
+769 VTACYSEEDT

-792 LKLPNVAQFVLAS
+792 LKLPNVAQFVLAP
-805 SAGGDSPRWHRDT
+805 SAGADGPRWHRDT
-818 NASLPQGMRAV
+818 NASLPQAMRAV
-829 SRLLHRQSSF
+829 SGLLHRHSSF
-839 LAT
+839 LPA

>member
-1 MYSAATESL
+1 MYTAATESL

-23 KFCGRIFKQL
+23 RFCGRIFKLL
-33 HTKELGG
+33 HSKDVSGDT
-40 EIVDS
+40 VDS
-45 LQRLHLIVSA
+45 LQRLNLIVSA
-55 TKYAREIPSDLV
+55 TKYATELPSDLV
-67 MKLLMVLCSSSCP
+67 LKLQTVLRSSSCP
-80 EQLQILSSSIL
+80 EQLQVLSSSIL
-91 QESLPLSIHSLSS
+91 RDSFPPSVHSLCS
-104 DLSQDSR
+104 DLSPDSR
-111 AISHLAS
+111 TFSHVAS
-118 VVLSQAGNKEDVMPL
+118 VVLAQAGSQEDVMPL
-133 CHHLLKILESRLSEG
+133 CHHLLKSLDSRLSDG
-148 QMSKHALPILSK
+148 QISRHALPLLSK
-160 MISVYPEILTE
+160 MITVYPEILTD
-171 DQVNL
+171 DQVNV

-198 GGFFSGQRTRQPAP
+198 GGFFSGPRTRQPAP

-249 SWLLTYDRD
+249 SWLLTYDTD
-258 GTTNAESAPLKRTQ
+258 GTTNTES
-272 VILSQHQEKTQPMM
+272 
-286 HKGKQREKD
+286 D
-295 DRSELDS
+295 DRSEVDS
-302 SVMSMVSATSSSS
+302 SVTSMVSATSSST

-342 ALKRT
+342 ALKKT
-347 DTELQKACIVES
+347 DTKLQKACIVES
-359 VSIMD
+359 VSILD
-364 IICGEDPSYVYRAF
+364 VICGEDPSYVYRAF

-391 LAHAQALL
+391 LTYSRALL

-407 HSETAAVDSEAV
+407 HSEIAAVDSEAV
-419 FRKLFSH
+419 FCQLFSH

-436 LAFEFIQF
+436 LAFQFVQF
-444 CLLNASVLQDRV
+444 CLLNASVLQERV
-456 ANYRQ
+456 TNYRQ

-471 WNCPGLITE
+471 WNSSGLIAE
-480 FVELLPSLVA
+480 FVELLPSLIA
-490 PGTAIELLHTLLD
+490 PDTAIELLHTILD

-512 LQHRSAC
+512 LQQRSAC
-519 YQALDRTTWDQQGV
+519 YQAPDRPAWDQQGAKV
-533 KLAACL
+533 AACL
-539 DAFRQPSYRGLFLY
+539 DAFRQPSCRGLFLY

-595 HVYFNTVAKIA
+595 HVYFNTVTQKA
-606 DEKLM
+606 DEKML

-624 LYNIKTFNAEV
+624 LYDIKTFNVEV

-646 CKLHPSL
+646 CKLHPPL
-653 IVDQSRELLDFAG
+653 IVDQSREILELAS

-672 SKEDIYT
+672 SKEDFYT

-685 GEYLSVSYDSRCTV
+685 GEYLSVSYDPRCTV
-699 ELITSFF
+699 ERITSFF
-706 ESLEP
+706 ECLEA

-721 STSPPS
+721 SASPPS
-727 FSPRLI
+727 FSPRLV

-745 RSQDLIPRAS
+745 RSQDLIPRVS
-755 LFLSKMRSFARSSP
+755 LCLSKMRPFARSAP
-769 VMACYSEEDS
+769 VMTCYSEEDT

-792 LKLPNVAQFVLAS
+792 LKLPNVAQFVLAP
-805 SAGGDSPRWHRDT
+805 SAGGDGPRWHRDT
-818 NASLPQGMRAV
+818 NASLPQGMKAV
-829 SRLLHRQSSF
+829 SGLLHRHSSS
-839 LAT
+839 LPT

>member
-1 MYSAATESL
+1 MYAAATESL

-23 KFCGRIFKQL
+23 KFCGRIFKLL
-33 HTKELGG
+33 HTKDVSG
-40 EIVDS
+40 ETVDS

-55 TKYAREIPSDLV
+55 TKHARELPSDLV
-67 MKLLMVLCSSSCP
+67 MKLQTVLRSSSSP
-80 EQLQILSSSIL
+80 EQLQVLSSSIIR
-91 QESLPLSIHSLSS
+91 QSFPPSVHSLCS

-111 AISHLAS
+111 TFSYVAS
-118 VVLSQAGNKEDVMPL
+118 VVLSQAGNKEDVIPL
-133 CHHLLKILESRLSEG
+133 CHHLLKSFESRLSDG
-148 QMSKHALPILSK
+148 LIPKHALPILSE
-160 MISVYPEILTE
+160 MITVYPDVLTD

-176 VSRKLVDWLRYASMQ
+176 VSRKAVDWLRYASMQ

-198 GGFFSGQRTRQPAP
+198 GGFFSGPRARQPAP
-212 LTEVDGVVTGDFF
+212 LMEVDGVVTGDFF

-231 QSYTEDQWMNM
+231 QSFTEDQWMNM

-249 SWLLTYDRD
+249 GWLLTYDAD
-258 GTTNAESAPLKRTQ
+258 GTTNTES
-272 VILSQHQEKTQPMM
+272 
-286 HKGKQREKD
+286 D
-295 DRSELDS
+295 DRSEVDS

-342 ALKRT
+342 ALKRM
-347 DTELQKACIVES
+347 DTELQKACIIES
-359 VSIMD
+359 VSIID

-391 LAHAQALL
+391 FTYARTLL

-419 FRKLFSH
+419 FCQLFSH
-426 CPAEQ
+426 CPTEQ

-436 LAFEFIQF
+436 LAFEFVQF
-444 CLLNASVLQDRV
+444 CLLNSSVLQDRV
-456 ANYRQ
+456 PNYRQ

-471 WNCPGLITE
+471 WNSSGLIGE

-490 PGTAIELLHTLLD
+490 PDTAIELLHTILD

-512 LQHRSAC
+512 LQQRSAS
-519 YQALDRTTWDQQGV
+519 YQALDRTAWDQQGAKV
-533 KLAACL
+533 VACL

-563 TIDRLKMLHEILAD
+563 TIDRLNLLHEILAD
-577 MAESPRVVRC
+577 MAECPRVIQC

-595 HVYFNTVAKIA
+595 HVYFNTVTQKA
-606 DEKLM
+606 DEKMM
-611 NQLLLVLLERSSL
+611 NQLLLVLLERCSL
-624 LYNIKTFNAEV
+624 LFNIKTFNAEV

-646 CKLHPSL
+646 CKLHPPL
-653 IVDQSRELLDFAG
+653 IVDQSREILEFV
-666 SPANIY
+666 SIPANIY
-672 SKEDIYT
+672 SKEDFYT

-685 GEYLSVSYDSRCTV
+685 GEFVSVSYDPRCTV

-706 ESLEP
+706 ESLEA

-721 STSPPS
+721 SASPPG

-745 RSQDLIPRAS
+745 RSQDLIPRVS
-755 LFLSKMRSFARSSP
+755 LFLSKMRTFARSGP

-792 LKLPNVAQFVLAS
+792 LKLPNVAQFVLAP
-805 SAGGDSPRWHRDT
+805 SAGGDGPRWHRDT
-818 NASLPQGMRAV
+818 NASLPQAMRAV
-829 SRLLHRQSSF
+829 SGLLHRHSSF
-839 LAT
+839 LPT

>member
-1 MYSAATESL
+1 MYAAATESL

-23 KFCGRIFKQL
+23 RFCGRIFKQL
-33 HTKELGG
+33 HTKDVSGDT
-40 EIVDS
+40 VDS
-45 LQRLHLIVSA
+45 LQRLNLIVSA
-55 TKYAREIPSDLV
+55 TKYARELPSDLV
-67 MKLLMVLCSSSCP
+67 MKLQTVLRSSSCP
-80 EQLQILSSSIL
+80 EQLQVLSSSIIR
-91 QESLPLSIHSLSS
+91 ESSPPSVHSLCS
-104 DLSQDSR
+104 DPSHDSR
-111 AISHLAS
+111 TFSYVAS
-118 VVLSQAGNKEDVMPL
+118 VVLTQAGNKEDVMPL
-133 CHHLLKILESRLSEG
+133 CHHLLKSLESRLSDG
-148 QMSKHALPILSK
+148 QISRHTLPILSK
-160 MISVYPEILTE
+160 MITAYPEILTD

-198 GGFFSGQRTRQPAP
+198 GGFFSGPRTRQPAP
-212 LTEVDGVVTGDFF
+212 LTEVDGVVVGNFF

-249 SWLLTYDRD
+249 SWLLTYDTD
-258 GTTNAESAPLKRTQ
+258 GTTNTESG
-272 VILSQHQEKTQPMM
+272 SQ
-286 HKGKQREKD
+286 
-295 DRSELDS
+295 L
-302 SVMSMVSATSSSS
+302 VLMSMVSATSSSS

-342 ALKRT
+342 ALKKT
-347 DTELQKACIVES
+347 DTELQKACIIES

-391 LAHAQALL
+391 LTYARALL

-419 FRKLFSH
+419 FCQLFSH

-436 LAFEFIQF
+436 LAFEFVQF

-471 WNCPGLITE
+471 WNSSGLIEE
-480 FVELLPSLVA
+480 FVELLPSLIA
-490 PGTAIELLHTLLD
+490 PDTAIELLHTILD

-512 LQHRSAC
+512 LQQRSAC
-519 YQALDRTTWDQQGV
+519 YHASDRTTWDQQGAKV
-533 KLAACL
+533 AACL
-539 DAFRQPSYRGLFLY
+539 DAFRQPLYRGLFLY

-577 MAESPRVVRC
+577 MSESPRVVRC

-595 HVYFNTVAKIA
+595 QVYFNTVTQVRVT
-606 DEKLM
+606 
-611 NQLLLVLLERSSL
+611 NERSGHLIAHTSMKKL
-624 LYNIKTFNAEV
+624 LPSISFCTSK
-635 QKVFSTHLQAL
+635 SDGLSHAL
-646 CKLHPSL
+646 CRLHPPL
-653 IVDQSRELLDFAG
+653 IVDQSREILEFAS

-672 SKEDIYT
+672 SKEDFYT

-685 GEYLSVSYDSRCTV
+685 GEYLSVSYDPRCTV

-706 ESLEP
+706 ESLEA

-721 STSPPS
+721 SASPPS
-727 FSPRLI
+727 FSPRLV

-745 RSQDLIPRAS
+745 RSQDLIPRVS
-755 LFLSKMRSFARSSP
+755 LCLSKMRTFARSAP
-769 VMACYSEEDS
+769 VMACYSEEDT

-792 LKLPNVAQFVLAS
+792 LKLPNVAQFVLAP

-829 SRLLHRQSSF
+829 SGLLHRHSSF
-839 LAT
+839 LPT

>member
-1 MYSAATESL
+1 MYAAATESL

-23 KFCGRIFKQL
+23 RFCGRIFKQL
-33 HTKELGG
+33 HTKDVSGDT
-40 EIVDS
+40 VDS
-45 LQRLHLIVSA
+45 LQRLNLIVSA
-55 TKYAREIPSDLV
+55 TKYARELPSDLV
-67 MKLLMVLCSSSCP
+67 MKLQTVLRSSSCP
-80 EQLQILSSSIL
+80 EHLQVLSSSIIR
-91 QESLPLSIHSLSS
+91 ESSPPSVHSLCS
-104 DLSQDSR
+104 DPSHDSR
-111 AISHLAS
+111 TFSYVAS
-118 VVLSQAGNKEDVMPL
+118 VVLTQVS
-133 CHHLLKILESRLSEG
+133 HILESRLSDG
-148 QMSKHALPILSK
+148 QISRHTLPILSK
-160 MISVYPEILTE
+160 MITAYPEILTD

-198 GGFFSGQRTRQPAP
+198 GGFFSGPRTRQPAP
-212 LTEVDGVVTGDFF
+212 LTEVDGVVVGNFF

-249 SWLLTYDRD
+249 SWLLTYDTD
-258 GTTNAESAPLKRTQ
+258 GTTNTESGSQLSVYYTLL
-272 VILSQHQEKTQPMM
+272 VNILIYLS
-286 HKGKQREKD
+286 
-295 DRSELDS
+295 
-302 SVMSMVSATSSSS
+302 
-315 RLLPPKERLRE
+315 
-326 KAFEYC
+326 
-332 QRLIEQSDRK
+332 LIFYNVE
-342 ALKRT
+342 ALKKA
-347 DTELQKACIVES
+347 DTELQKACIIES

-391 LAHAQALL
+391 LTYARALL

-419 FRKLFSH
+419 FCQLFSH

-431 FNEPM
+431 FNETM
-436 LAFEFIQF
+436 LAFEFVQF

-471 WNCPGLITE
+471 WNSSGLIEE
-480 FVELLPSLVA
+480 FVELLPSLIA
-490 PGTAIELLHTLLD
+490 PDTAIELLHTILD

-512 LQHRSAC
+512 LQQRYMTLQTTDQPMRCCCRS
-519 YQALDRTTWDQQGV
+519 V
-533 KLAACL
+533 AACL
-539 DAFRQPSYRGLFLY
+539 DAFRQPLYRGLFLY

-587 AQVVPVLL
+587 AQVIPVLL
-595 HVYFNTVAKIA
+595 QVYFNTVTQKA
-606 DEKLM
+606 DEKMM
-611 NQLLLVLLERSSL
+611 NQMLLVLLERNSL
-624 LYNIKTFNAEV
+624 LYNIKTFNVEV

-646 CKLHPSL
+646 CRLHPPL
-653 IVDQSRELLDFAG
+653 IVDQSREILEFAS

-672 SKEDIYT
+672 SKEDFYT

-685 GEYLSVSYDSRCTV
+685 GEYLSVSYDPRCTV

-706 ESLEP
+706 ESLEA

-721 STSPPS
+721 SASPPS
-727 FSPRLI
+727 FSPRLV

-745 RSQDLIPRAS
+745 RSQDLIPRVS
-755 LFLSKMRSFARSSP
+755 LCLSKMRTFARSAP
-769 VMACYSEEDS
+769 VMACYSEEDT

-792 LKLPNVAQFVLAS
+792 LKLPNVAQFVLAP

-829 SRLLHRQSSF
+829 SGLLHRHSSF
-839 LAT
+839 LPT

>member
-10 IKQAREIKEEELQ
+10 IKQAREIKEDELQ
-23 KFCGRIFKQL
+23 KFYGRVFKLL
-33 HTKELGG
+33 HSKDQGG
-40 EIVDS
+40 DTVDS
-45 LQRLHLIVSA
+45 LQRLHLILFA
-55 TKYAREIPSDLV
+55 TKYSRELPSDLA
-67 MKLLMVLCSSSCP
+67 MKLQTVLCSSSSP
-80 EQLQILSSSIL
+80 EQLQLLSCSIL
-91 QESLPLSIHSLSS
+91 REIFLGVRSLYSNV
-104 DLSQDSR
+104 SQDSR
-111 AISHLAS
+111 TISYVAS
-118 VVLSQAGNKEDVMPL
+118 IFLSQAGNKEEVMPL
-133 CHHLLKILESRLSEG
+133 CHHLLKSLESRLSEA
-148 QMSKHALPILSK
+148 QMSKHTLPILSK
-160 MISVYPEILTE
+160 MISVYPDILTD

-176 VSRKLVDWLRYASMQ
+176 VSRKMVDWLRYASMQ
-191 QGASMSS
+191 QGASVTS
-198 GGFFSGQRTRQPAP
+198 GGFFSGQRARQPAP
-212 LTEVDGVVTGDFF
+212 LMEVDGVVTGDFF

-242 YTFSMIK
+242 YTFSMIR
-249 SWLLTYDRD
+249 SWLLTYDTC
-258 GTTNAESAPLKRTQ
+258 GTSNAES
-272 VILSQHQEKTQPMM
+272 
-286 HKGKQREKD
+286 D
-295 DRSELDS
+295 DRSEVDS

-326 KAFEYC
+326 KTFEYC

-391 LAHAQALL
+391 LAYSRTLI

-407 HSETAAVDSEAV
+407 HSEMAAVDSEAV
-419 FRKLFSH
+419 FRQLFGH

-444 CLLNASVLQDRV
+444 CLLNTSTLQARV
-456 ANYRQ
+456 TNYRQ

-471 WNCPGLITE
+471 WNSPGLISE

-490 PGTAIELLHTLLD
+490 PDTAIELLHTILD

-519 YQALDRTTWDQQGV
+519 YQASDRTSWDQQGAKV
-533 KLAACL
+533 AACL
-539 DAFRQPSYRGLFLY
+539 DAFRQPFYRGLFLY

-563 TIDRLKMLHEILAD
+563 TIDRLRMLHGILAD
-577 MAESPRVVRC
+577 MADSPRVVRC
-587 AQVVPVLL
+587 AQVIPVLL
-595 HVYFNTVAKIA
+595 HVYFNTVTQIS

-611 NQLLLVLLERSSL
+611 NQLMLVLLERSGL
-624 LYNIKTFNAEV
+624 LYNIRTFQTEV
-635 QKVFSTHLQAL
+635 QRVFSTHLQTL

-653 IVDQSRELLDFAG
+653 IVDQSRELLDFVG
-666 SPANIY
+666 SPSNIY
-672 SKEDIYT
+672 SKEDFYT

-685 GEYLSVSYDSRCTV
+685 GEYLSVSYDTRCSV

-706 ESLEP
+706 ESLEA

-721 STSPPS
+721 SASPPR

-745 RSQDLIPRAS
+745 RSQDLIPRVS
-755 LFLSKMRSFARSSP
+755 LFLSKMRLFARSAP
-769 VMACYSEEDS
+769 VTACYSEEDS

-792 LKLPNVAQFVLAS
+792 LKLPNVAQFVLAP
-805 SAGGDSPRWHRDT
+805 SAGGDGPRWHRDT
-818 NASLPQGMRAV
+818 NTSLPQSMRTI
-829 SRLLHRQSSF
+829 STLLHRHSSV
-839 LAT
+839 LPP